1 MSAGVSKFLSKGPSD
16 HVTPAETSLQHLD
29 INVPLCLH
37 RSVWSGMQARVPF
50 TGCPEEEEEEG
61 GGVEDFVPAA
71 VLEAAQR
78 LEVCGLSPPGV
89 FTHAVC
95 VFPMQPLA

>member
-1 MSAGVSKFLSKGPSD
+1 
-16 HVTPAETSLQHLD
+16 
-29 INVPLCLH
+29 
-37 RSVWSGMQARVPF
+37 MQTRVPF
-50 TGCPEEEEEEG
+50 TGCPEEEEEVG
-61 GGVEDFVPAA
+61 GKDFVPAA